1 MDGTTFQSELLS
13 RLPLAQAVF
22 RLFAYALPE
31 PFLREVYEEHRG
43 RCYEKALTFPQ
54 LVYLIRD
61 ALLVHGGSGHRS
73 FRRADEAGE
82 LPVAVQ
88 NAYGKLARLPLPL
101 SLALLSG
108 GTRRLAEL
116 LPPGHTPDPPPASLR
131 GMRPV
136 AVDGKKLKNAAKRL
150 KALRGLPGK
159 LLGAKLLA
167 GLSLDSGLVVAMSA
181 DPDGEANDVPLVPG
195 LLPQVR
201 ANLPAG
207 EARAGEARAG
217 EARAG
222 EARAGEARAGEAR
235 ARPILWV
242 ADCQFCDLN
251 LPALFTAGGDH
262 LLVRFTNK
270 MGFHPDPARPAL
282 AGVDGRGRPYVPEWG
297 WIGSAK
303 DGRRRYVRRVTLAR
317 GDGERDVALITDL
330 LDERAYPA
338 VDLLGL
344 YLMRWGI
351 ERVFQQVTEVFDLRH
366 LIGSTPRAMVF
377 QAAFCFLLYNMVQV
391 ARAYAAAAAGRPAEE
406 VSTENLFYDAAH
418 ELITWAKVGEPAHA
432 AAHLAGPMPAGE
444 LRREL
449 AGLIGPAWTDRWIK
463 ARNKTPRKPT
473 PTPGAK
479 RSGAHTSVWRVLQQ
493 HHPSRQ
499 TRAAPARIRS

>member
-1 MDGTTFQSELLS
+1 MDGTTFQSELLA

-31 PFLREVYEEHRG
+31 PFLQELYEEHRG
-43 RCYEKALTFPQ
+43 RCYERALTFPQ
-54 LVYLIRD
+54 LVYLVRD
-61 ALLVHGGSGHRS
+61 ALLVHEGSGHRS
-73 FRRADEAGE
+73 FRRAEEAGE
-82 LPVAVQ
+82 LPVAVL

-101 SLALLSG
+101 SLALLAG
-108 GTRRLAEL
+108 GTRRLAGL
-116 LPPGHTPDPPPASLR
+116 MPPGYTPAPLPASVVAAGL
-131 GMRPV
+131 RPV
-136 AVDGKKLKNAAKRL
+136 VVDGKKLKNAAKRL
-150 KALRGLPGK
+150 KVLRGLPGK

-207 EARAGEARAG
+207 EAPGGEARAG
-217 EARAG
+217 EAPG
-222 EARAGEARAGEAR
+222 GEARAGEAR

-242 ADCQFCDLN
+242 VDCQFCDLN

-262 LLVRFTNK
+262 LLVRFANK

-282 AGVDGRGRPYVPEWG
+282 AGSDGRGRPFTQEWG
-297 WIGSAK
+297 WVGSAK
-303 DGRRRYVRRVTLAR
+303 DKRRRYVRRVTLTR
-317 GDGERDVALITDL
+317 GDGERDVVLITDL
-330 LDERAYPA
+330 LDERAFPA
-338 VDLLGL
+338 ADLLEL
-344 YLMRWGI
+344 YLLRWGI
-351 ERVFQQVTEVFDLRH
+351 ERVFQQVTEVFDLRR
-366 LIGSTPRAMVF
+366 LIGSTPRATVF

-406 VSTENLFYDAAH
+406 VSTENLFYDATH

-432 AAHLAGPMPAGE
+432 AAHLAEPMPADE

-449 AGLIGPAWTDRWIK
+449 AGLIGPAWSDRWIK
-463 ARNKTPRKPT
+463 QKNKNPRQPTSKAR
-473 PTPGAK
+473 

-493 HHPSRQ
+493 HNQRRQ
-499 TRAAPARIRS
+499 KRAATLVIRS